1 MKPDPQ
7 IGGSMGTN
15 SKTSVPERFKLLN
28 KDKKVNKKLSPLDSY
43 IIHYRTKK
51 FDSEDGDAENTIYGG
66 YYL

>member
-7 IGGSMGTN
+7 IGRPLS
-15 SKTSVPERFKLLN
+15 
-28 KDKKVNKKLSPLDSY
+28 KKVNKKLSPLDSY

-51 FDSEDGDAENTIYGG
+51 SDSEDGDAENTIYGG